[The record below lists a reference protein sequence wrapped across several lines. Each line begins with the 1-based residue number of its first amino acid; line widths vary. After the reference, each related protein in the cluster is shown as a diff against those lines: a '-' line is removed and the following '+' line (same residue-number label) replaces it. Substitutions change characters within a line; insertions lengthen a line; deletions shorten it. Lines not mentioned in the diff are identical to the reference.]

1 MGSKLIVFDESK
13 QRRHRILSVGG
24 VVAEL
29 SDLPDLEEIWREARE
44 EAGVEAGTA
53 IKYSMN
59 WPGGPGQRAKLIATV
74 GQLPLKAVIALLEDF
89 RPLGMKARKATR
101 KDSYIQRRAFEW
113 SLQRLAGNLY
123 IDVAEEGPHLVMID
137 GRDDFRE
144 FQEVYAL
151 GYDEGWPDL
160 PHHPMPSLR
169 ERGFSASLGECSN
182 GPIHE
187 IADLL
192 TSCVTRWADERCILH
207 KKGKAP
213 DLEELDD
220 CMANL
225 IGLFPV
231 AEHGARPRRRGH
243 SIVVHAGNRT
253 GKELLH
259 GNIDRWARDLEQ
271 PSASPSDDIPF

>member
-59 WPGGPGQRAKLIATV
+59 WPGGPEQRAKLIATV

-113 SLQRLAGNLY
+113 SLQRLAGDLY

-169 ERGFSASLGECSN
+169 ERGFSSSTRRERLPTSRSSTIAW
-182 GPIHE
+182 PI
-187 IADLL
+187 
-192 TSCVTRWADERCILH
+192 
-207 KKGKAP
+207 
-213 DLEELDD
+213 
-220 CMANL
+220 
-225 IGLFPV
+225 
-231 AEHGARPRRRGH
+231 
-243 SIVVHAGNRT
+243 
-253 GKELLH
+253 
-259 GNIDRWARDLEQ
+259 
-271 PSASPSDDIPF
+271 